1 MTTQECL
8 QILRNIKD
16 VAFATVDHTG
26 APQVRIIDIML
37 IRDEKIYFCTARGKD
52 FYQQLMHNGKVAVTG
67 MNEKYQMV
75 RVHGHVKKL
84 SEQKRWMDLIFE
96 ENPSMEKVYPGEG
109 RYILE
114 PFVIESGQVE
124 FFDLGKTPI
133 DRENFSLG
141 QQEKQE
147 KGFFIEDSCIGCGRC
162 RKVCPQQCI
171 EEGNPYRIRQ
181 NHCLH
186 CGLCYENCPVK
197 AVRKRGV

>member
-8 QILRNIKD
+8 QILRDIKD
-16 VAFATVDHTG
+16 VAFATVDQTG
-26 APQVRIIDIML
+26 APQVRMIDIML
-37 IRDEKIYFCTARGKD
+37 IRDKKIYFCTARGKD
-52 FYQQLMHNGKVAVTG
+52 FYQQLMHNGKAAVTG

-75 RVHGHVKKL
+75 RVYGQVKKL

-96 ENPSMEKVYPGEG
+96 ENPSMKNVYPGES

-114 PFVIESGQVE
+114 PFVIENGQAE

-133 DRENFSLG
+133 EREIFSLG

-147 KGFFIEDSCIGCGRC
+147 KGFFIKDSCIGCGRC
-162 RKVCPQQCI
+162 REVCPQKCI

-186 CGLCYENCPVK
+186 CGLCYEKCPVK
-197 AVRKRGV
+197 AVRKRGA